1 MPGVSLRRD
10 SFLTVIPKALA
21 DEAAHRADAHV
32 LSERELFEAL
42 YRRMRALAGANAP
55 DLDDLVQVAAE
66 QVFLKLP
73 SFEGRSEFLTWVYA
87 VCYRVLLK
95 QRRWYRRWSLR
106 FRLEQEDDPVPSV
119 TDEASPSANVERSE
133 RARSLQAGLARL
145 SERHRA
151 VVVLHDLE
159 ELSIAEVAVIVDC
172 SELTARSRL
181 RDGRRQLRKL
191 LSSDAAFA
199 YGGQHELTPF

>member
-1 MPGVSLRRD
+1 M
-10 SFLTVIPKALA
+10 TVISKALA
-21 DEAAHRADAHV
+21 DEAARLADPRA

-42 YRRMRALAGANAP
+42 YRRMRALAGGNAP
-55 DLDDLVQVAAE
+55 DLDDLVQLAAE
-66 QVFLKLP
+66 QVFKKLP
-73 SFEGRSEFLTWVYA
+73 SFEGRSELMTWVYA

-106 FRLEQEDDPVPSV
+106 FRFEQEDDPVLSV
-119 TDEASPSANVERSE
+119 SDDALPSADVER
-133 RARSLQAGLARL
+133 RQRTQSLQAGLARL

-172 SELTARSRL
+172 NELTARSRL
-181 RDGRRQLRKL
+181 RDGRKQLRAL
-191 LSSDAAFA
+191 LNSDAAFA
-199 YGGQHELTPF
+199 YGGQHELTPS

>member
-1 MPGVSLRRD
+1 
-10 SFLTVIPKALA
+10 LTVIPKALA
-21 DEAAHRADAHV
+21 DEAARLRDARV
-32 LSERELFEAL
+32 LSERELFDVL

-55 DLDDLVQVAAE
+55 DLDDLVQLAAE
-66 QVFLKLP
+66 QVFKKLP

-95 QRRWYRRWSLR
+95 QRRWYRRWSVR

-119 TDEASPSANVERSE
+119 TDAALPCASIERRE
-133 RARSLQAGLARL
+133 RARSLQAGLAL
-145 SERHRA
+145 MSERYRA

-172 SELTARSRL
+172 NELTARSRL
-181 RDGRRQLRKL
+181 RDGRKQLRAL

-199 YGGQHELTPF
+199 YGGQHELTPT

>member
-1 MPGVSLRRD
+1 M
-10 SFLTVIPKALA
+10 TVISKALA
-21 DEAAHRADAHV
+21 DEAVRPGDPRP

-42 YRRMRALAGANAP
+42 YRRMRVLAGGNAP
-55 DLDDLVQVAAE
+55 DLDDLVQLAAE
-66 QVFLKLP
+66 QVFKNLP
-73 SFEGRSEFLTWVYA
+73 SFEGRSELLTWVYA

-106 FRLEQEDDPVPSV
+106 FRLEREDDPVLSV
-119 TDEASPSANVERSE
+119 GDEALPSAAVERRE
-133 RARSLQAGLARL
+133 RARVLQAGLARL

-172 SELTARSRL
+172 NELTARSRL
-181 RDGRRQLRKL
+181 RDGRKRLRAL
-191 LSSDAAFA
+191 LSSAGAVA
-199 YGGQHELTPF
+199 YGGQHELTPS

>member
-1 MPGVSLRRD
+1 
-10 SFLTVIPKALA
+10 LTVIPKAPA
-21 DEAAHRADAHV
+21 DEGARRADARA
-32 LSERELFEAL
+32 LSERELFEVL

-55 DLDDLVQVAAE
+55 DLDDLVQLAAE
-66 QVFLKLP
+66 QVFKRLP

-106 FRLEQEDDPVPSV
+106 FRLEQENDPVPSV
-119 TDEASPSANVERSE
+119 TDEALPSANIERRE

-145 SERHRA
+145 SEQHRA
-151 VVVLHDLE
+151 VIVLHDLE
-159 ELSIAEVAVIVDC
+159 EMSIAEVAVIVDC
-172 SELTARSRL
+172 NELTARSRL
-181 RDGRRQLRKL
+181 RDGRKRLRAW

-199 YGGQHELTPF
+199 YGGQHELTPS

>member
-1 MPGVSLRRD
+1 
-10 SFLTVIPKALA
+10 
-21 DEAAHRADAHV
+21 
-32 LSERELFEAL
+32 
-42 YRRMRALAGANAP
+42 
-55 DLDDLVQVAAE
+55 
-66 QVFLKLP
+66 
-73 SFEGRSEFLTWVYA
+73 LTWVYA

-119 TDEASPSANVERSE
+119 TDEASPSAHVERSE
-133 RARSLQAGLARL
+133 RARSLQASLARL

-172 SELTARSRL
+172 NELTARSRL
-181 RDGRRQLRKL
+181 RDGRRQLRQL

>member
-1 MPGVSLRRD
+1 
-10 SFLTVIPKALA
+10 LTVIPKVLT
-21 DEAAHRADAHV
+21 DEAARRADARA

-55 DLDDLVQVAAE
+55 DLDDMVQLAAE
-66 QVFLKLP
+66 QVFKKLP
-73 SFEGRSEFLTWVYA
+73 SFEGRSELLTWIYA

-106 FRLEQEDDPVPSV
+106 FQLEHENDPVPSV
-119 TDEASPSANVERSE
+119 TDDALPSANVERLE

-172 SELTARSRL
+172 NELTARSRL
-181 RDGRRQLRKL
+181 RDGRKQLRAW
-191 LSSDAAFA
+191 LSSDAALA
-199 YGGQHELTPF
+199 YGGQHELTPS